1 MSGERKRP
9 GRGRVRGLG
18 GKAGRPEPSRRE
30 RGKRLCETTVRI
42 RPMSDTDPCRIPEW
56 AALLDESVPEPA
68 RRERQLEFRP
78 RERT

>member
-1 MSGERKRP
+1 
-9 GRGRVRGLG
+9 
-18 GKAGRPEPSRRE
+18 
-30 RGKRLCETTVRI
+30 
-42 RPMSDTDPCRIPEW
+42 MSDTDPCRIPEW